1 MYKVFSLE
9 IYIHYFLSKK
19 KVWQHN
25 IVRRACEN
33 DWFGSG
39 YVLFIRMLLYLLS
52 SPLSGFCWGVA
63 LHVMRCRTGHMGDPP
78 SSCHHDAS
86 VRSID
91 IGLEEDRLTGKSS
104 EKKKKWLISLGIP
117 MMYCWCCP
125 SVLEC
130 KCIFFL
136 FSKIFIDSCSRVHR
150 SW

>member
-1 MYKVFSLE
+1 MRYTF
-9 IYIHYFLSKK
+9 ITFFQQK

-39 YVLFIRMLLYLLS
+39 YALFIPMLLYLLS

-104 EKKKKWLISLGIP
+104 EKKEEEVAHLTWDS
-117 MMYCWCCP
+117 YD
-125 SVLEC
+125 VLLMLSFC
-130 KCIFFL
+130 ARVQMHLFFS